1 MPEPRL
7 CYWHPDYVPDVPPS
21 VHTDAADMRP
31 ALNLSKLQGEPRRAA
46 WRAMQAD
53 ATHLAELLSTEGA
66 RELIAHF
73 GGQVVIPEDD
83 LPDSVLAAAGRKR
96 RTK

>member
-1 MPEPRL
+1 MAERRL
-7 CYWHPDYVPDVPPS
+7 CYWHPDYVPDVPPA

-31 ALNLSKLQGEPRRAA
+31 ALNLSKLQGEQRRGA
-46 WRAMQAD
+46 WRAMQTETPD
-53 ATHLAELLSTEGA
+53 LAELLSSATA